1 MRRILSKFNG
11 EPPAGHQRI
20 FHQAANF
27 ENRVEIFRIVR
38 ASDGVITGTA

>member
-1 MRRILSKFNG
+1 MRRILSKSNG
-11 EPPAGHQRI
+11 RTLARHHRI
-20 FHQAANF
+20 FHPAATF